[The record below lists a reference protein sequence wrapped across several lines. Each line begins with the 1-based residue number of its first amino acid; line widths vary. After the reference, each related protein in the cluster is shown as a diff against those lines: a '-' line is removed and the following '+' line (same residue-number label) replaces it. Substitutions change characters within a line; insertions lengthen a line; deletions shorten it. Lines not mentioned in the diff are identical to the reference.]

1 MVNTKR
7 YAPDYKVL
15 IGGVDVSKHI
25 DLRDVLSERPVD
37 LVSISI
43 TETVNQAD
51 TFALTLRSRHRQLE
65 RFPNGEELAWIDDD
79 GLKAGTEVIIEMGY
93 VDNLAVKMIGTIRAA
108 SFSFAESGLINV
120 RVDGQSLYSRLFDR
134 RRRQPFADKTDSAIA
149 EQIASEMKLQAVV
162 DPTNVEYQTVSNR
175 DETCAAILQGR
186 ADRLYYELTVK
197 EKTLYFQRPSYLD
210 NTSPVQSL
218 VWGESLISFSPR
230 INTNGLVTRVEV
242 RNTQT
247 SHGGATTPIVAVVNA
262 DDVPARLGQRSGAQM
277 LREKS
282 GEKVLLSED
291 QQVTTVEEATT
302 IATAQFRSKAIGF
315 IEGQGATI
323 GNPEIRSRSVIEL
336 QRLGRQLSGLYYV
349 TSSTHSIDANGYR
362 TEFQVKRDGI

>member
-1 MVNTKR
+1 MVNTER

-15 IGGVDVSKHI
+15 IGGVDVGKPVNLH
-25 DLRDVLSERPVD
+25 DALSQRPVD
-37 LVSISI
+37 LVSVSI
-43 TETVNQAD
+43 TETINQAD

-93 VDNLAVKMIGTIRAA
+93 VDNLAVRMVGTIRAA

-149 EQIASEMKLQAVV
+149 EQIAGEMKLQAVV
-162 DPTNVEYQTVSNR
+162 DPTTVEYQTVSNR
-175 DETCAAILQGR
+175 DETCAAILQSR

-197 EKTLYFQRPSYLD
+197 EKTLYFQKPRYLID
-210 NTSPVQSL
+210 TSPTQSL
-218 VWGESLISFSPR
+218 IWGESLLSFSPR

-247 SHGGATTPIVAVVNA
+247 SHGGATAPIIAVVNA
-262 DDVPARLGQRSGAQM
+262 DDVPPRLGKRSGAQLM
-277 LREKS
+277 RAKS
-282 GEKVLLSED
+282 VEKVLLSED
-291 QQVTTVEEATT
+291 QQVTTAEEATT
-302 IATAQFRSKAIGF
+302 IATAQYRSKAIGF

-323 GNPEIRSRSVIEL
+323 GNPQIRARSVIEFL
-336 QRLGRQLSGLYYV
+336 RLGRQFSGLYYV
-349 TSSTHSIDANGYR
+349 TSTTHTIDANGYR